1 MATQS
6 FGGQWTGDK
15 LEILRQYLDKYTT
28 ALKNQ
33 QFNLIYVDAFAGD
46 GSWSP
51 KSSYTAV
58 DYADFQELRRGSSR
72 IALEV
77 TDKPFD
83 RLVFIEK
90 DSSRI
95 SSLQTLQS
103 EFSNRHIEIVNS
115 DANTELPKLCQNLS
129 ASDRAV
135 VFLDPFATEVDW
147 HTVEA
152 IASTEKIDCWI
163 LFPRM
168 AIARMMPRS
177 NEPTPAL
184 AGQLDRIFGGRDY
197 WSGLYHP
204 SPQLSLFGDGP
215 KQERQDDSEV
225 IAALYRKRL
234 ESVFARV
241 APTER
246 TLRNSKDSPMFD
258 LFFAA
263 SSPRGASIA
272 ICIADHILNYW

>member
-6 FGGQWTGDK
+6 FGGRWTGDK

-33 QFNLIYVDAFAGD
+33 PFNLIYVDAFAGD
-46 GSWSP
+46 GSWNP
-51 KSSYTAV
+51 KSPYTAV

-77 TDKPFD
+77 SDKPFD

-95 SSLQTLQS
+95 NSLQTLKS

-147 HTVEA
+147 HTAEA
-152 IASTEKIDCWI
+152 IGSTEKIDCWI

-184 AGQLDRIFGGRDY
+184 AGQLDRIFGGSNY
-197 WSGLYHP
+197 WSELYHT
-204 SPQLSLFGDGP
+204 SQQLSLFGDGP
-215 KQERQDDSEV
+215 KQERQDDSRV

-234 ESVFARV
+234 ESVFVRV
-241 APTER
+241 APTDR
-246 TLRNSKDSPMFD
+246 TFRNSKDSPMFD

-263 SSPRGASIA
+263 SNLRGASLA
-272 ICIADHILNYW
+272 ISIADHILDHW